1 MSKIKRAQIPDCCH
15 TCRNLDFDSKDE
27 YSPNYYYC
35 TKGIKIPVKK
45 LSCKKRESSSEVTN
59 VS

>member
-1 MSKIKRAQIPDCCH
+1 MIPIRYGQVPDCCLR
-15 TCRNLDFDSKDE
+15 CKNLEFDSKDE

-45 LSCKKRESSSEVTN
+45 LSCKKKKDHAR
-59 VS
+59 

>member
-1 MSKIKRAQIPDCCH
+1 MSKIKFVQVPDCCH

-45 LSCKKRESSSEVTN
+45 LSCKKRESSSGVTN

>member
-1 MSKIKRAQIPDCCH
+1 MRELKCTQVPDCCH

-45 LSCKKRESSSEVTN
+45 LSCKRWESSYEVTN
-59 VS
+59 ER